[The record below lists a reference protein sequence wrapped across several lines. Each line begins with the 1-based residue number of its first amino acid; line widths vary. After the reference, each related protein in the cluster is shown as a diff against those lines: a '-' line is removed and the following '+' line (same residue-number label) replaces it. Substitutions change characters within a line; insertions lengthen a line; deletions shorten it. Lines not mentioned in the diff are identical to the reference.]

1 MDIFIKEDII
11 KDKNLRHQ
19 EVYLLLHL
27 INLADE
33 NGEITISNKEL
44 MKEANF
50 TNSGM
55 LIKYID
61 SLVINDY
68 IKRVVGGGAGH
79 KNTYRINKNYIKS
92 Y

>member
-44 MKEANF
+44 MQEAGF
-50 TNSGM
+50 TNNGM
-55 LIKYID
+55 FFKYID
-61 SLVINDY
+61 TLTSNNY
-68 IKRVVGGGAGH
+68 IERISGGGAGH
-79 KNTYRINKNYIKS
+79 KNTYRINKDYLKA